1 MRVRMGAAYFE
12 ALYAAD
18 EDPWDFAGSP
28 YERAKYDRTVAAL
41 GGRRFARGLEV
52 GCSIGVLT
60 ARLAERC
67 DRLLAVDVA
76 APAVAAACARL
87 AGTPGVTVERRTL
100 PDEMP
105 PGPFDLIVA
114 SEVLYYWDAALLA
127 RGWRALREALAPGGS
142 ILAVHWRRPV
152 RHYPQGGD
160 AVHDAIGADAAGLL
174 HAVSDRTDDYR
185 LDRWDRP

>member
-1 MRVRMGAAYFE
+1 MGAAYFE

-18 EDPWDFAGSP
+18 EDPWEFTTSA

-41 GGRRFARGLEV
+41 GERRFDRGLEV

-67 DRLLAVDVA
+67 ERLLAVDVSA
-76 APAVAAACARL
+76 LAVARARERL
-87 AGTPGVTVERRTL
+87 AGALGVTVERRAL
-100 PDEMP
+100 PEEMP
-105 PGPFDLIVA
+105 DGPFDLIVA
-114 SEVLYYWDAALLA
+114 SEVLYYWDAGLLA
-127 RGWRALREALAPGGS
+127 RGWRALRDALASGGS
-142 ILAVHWRRPV
+142 VLAVHWRGPV

-160 AVHDAIGADAAGLL
+160 AVHDAIGADAGGLV
-174 HAVSDRTDDYR
+174 HAVSEHTDDYR

>member
-1 MRVRMGAAYFE
+1 MGAAYFD

-18 EDPWDFAGSP
+18 EDPWGFATSP
-28 YERAKYDRTVAAL
+28 YERAKYDRTVASL
-41 GGRRFARGLEV
+41 GDRRFGRGLEV

-76 APAVAAACARL
+76 ASAVARARERL
-87 AGTPGVTVERRTL
+87 AGAPGVTVDRRAL

-105 PGPFDLIVA
+105 DGPFDLIVA

-127 RGWRALREALAPGGS
+127 RGWDALRDALAPGGS
-142 ILAVHWRRPV
+142 LLAVHWRGPV
-152 RHYPQGGD
+152 RHDPQGGD
-160 AVHDAIGADAAGLL
+160 AVHDAIGARADGLV
-174 HAVSDRTDDYR
+174 HAVSARTRDYR
-185 LDRWDRP
+185 LDRWDRS